1 MQRRNERN
9 VIVLLLESIVFL
21 KSLCDGN
28 QWLVSLLSSTNCYT
42 SYVFTVSGKPICALY
57 ARQIGRQWDIGLERY
72 EVAVLTSSWG
82 KTWYWFRFRLSYS
95 ALFTLLQLLFVLLV
109 AVIERMCDS
118 KSECVCVCVFTTF
131 PEANAIYFFHASDSA
146 EREWEYD
153 ARFKNNFER

>member
-57 ARQIGRQWDIGLERY
+57 ARQIARQCDIVLERY

-82 KTWYWFRFRLSYS
+82 KTWYWFRFRLLYS

-109 AVIERMCDS
+109 AVIERLCDS
-118 KSECVCVCVFTTF
+118 KSECVCVFTTF